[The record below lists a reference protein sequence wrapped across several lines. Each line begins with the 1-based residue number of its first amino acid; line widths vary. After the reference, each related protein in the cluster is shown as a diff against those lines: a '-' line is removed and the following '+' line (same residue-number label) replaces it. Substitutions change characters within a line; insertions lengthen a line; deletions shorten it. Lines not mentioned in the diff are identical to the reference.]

1 MCLLLSQF
9 VRNGKIWII
18 IHKLRGFFKN
28 VYLLVVHGKMLLETN
43 GVTKRIPLHQRNHIQ
58 TG

>member
-1 MCLLLSQF
+1 MEKYELLFTNLE
-9 VRNGKIWII
+9 V
-18 IHKLRGFFKN
+18 FFKN